1 MHCIFQP
8 INQHFFIK
16 LNNGRCSVKKI
27 ALVIIIIIPIYLFSQ
42 DKGPAV
48 EIATQ
53 TENFNSNDKIY
64 FTIEPHSQYSTAWY
78 ISKITSVWV
87 IDPNP
92 QSSEEYI
99 LGNSPTAH
107 YGFQVYPLADT
118 WEPFW
123 HALNKVTIFVDPVGQ
138 DPKTEWFYFYIDH
151 RDCGFRVLGTD
162 HTFRF
167 DKDNTDKI
175 YYASGLPIDEYFW
188 TICDSASEG
197 DVITIWELRGFGS
210 HTISCFLRDPTNID
224 IEPYNSHPK
233 VTWSHA
239 DDSNGSFSYEV
250 WRLLTQ
256 FRHPIGTWYL
266 IDTVTDKSYVDME
279 VYIGSG
285 SWGRAYYK
293 IRAKI
298 DDLESDYSDYAY
310 INFQGLTKPLV
321 QNPDAIEI
329 TEFKLRT
336 NYPNPFNPS
345 TKISFDIP
353 EKTHVDL
360 AVYDIQGKKVVTLV
374 NEMLETGNYSIEFNS
389 GHLPSGTYLY
399 KLVAGEFIDSKKMM
413 LVK

>member
-1 MHCIFQP
+1 MFSKKNSAC
-8 INQHFFIK
+8 NY
-16 LNNGRCSVKKI
+16 NN
-27 ALVIIIIIPIYLFSQ
+27 
-42 DKGPAV
+42 
-48 EIATQ
+48 
-53 TENFNSNDKIY
+53 
-64 FTIEPHSQYSTAWY
+64 
-78 ISKITSVWV
+78 
-87 IDPNP
+87 
-92 QSSEEYI
+92 
-99 LGNSPTAH
+99 
-107 YGFQVYPLADT
+107 
-118 WEPFW
+118 
-123 HALNKVTIFVDPVGQ
+123 
-138 DPKTEWFYFYIDH
+138 
-151 RDCGFRVLGTD
+151 
-162 HTFRF
+162 
-167 DKDNTDKI
+167 
-175 YYASGLPIDEYFW
+175 
-188 TICDSASEG
+188 
-197 DVITIWELRGFGS
+197 
-210 HTISCFLRDPTNID
+210 
-224 IEPYNSHPK
+224 HPK